1 MTFQLIIHQFF
12 VQHQNE
18 MNSTRARTKACG
30 SLITL
35 ISNKNFVEKMK
46 RVIENVTQK
55 LSESEQTDQIKIGLL
70 KYETRKS
77 AITNSK
83 KTSQIA
89 KRGQRKKNLK
99 KIEFNLNSEA
109 NFNEYTKC
117 KNTIELIYKKNA
129 EGVKIRSKC

>member
-1 MTFQLIIHQFF
+1 MAFQLIIHQFF
-12 VQHQNE
+12 VQYQNE

-35 ISNKNFVEKMK
+35 ISNKNFVEQMK

-70 KYETRKS
+70 KYETCKS

-83 KTSQIA
+83 KTAKSQSL
-89 KRGQRKKNLK
+89 KEVKLKSLKEVKENQKKN
-99 KIEFNLNSEA
+99 
-109 NFNEYTKC
+109 
-117 KNTIELIYKKNA
+117 
-129 EGVKIRSKC
+129 

>member
-12 VQHQNE
+12 VQYQNE

-35 ISNKNFVEKMK
+35 ISNKNFVEQMK

-70 KYETRKS
+70 KYETRRS
-77 AITNSK
+77 AITKSK
-83 KTSQIA
+83 KTCQITKRSQ
-89 KRGQRKKNLK
+89 RESEK
-99 KIEFNLNSEA
+99 KI
-109 NFNEYTKC
+109 
-117 KNTIELIYKKNA
+117 
-129 EGVKIRSKC
+129 